1 MNLDQEMSK
10 LRIPSATGWRDC
22 RNVREFS
29 DYFKLSARL
38 SDCIVQW
45 LPVEDYDFQSH
56 MLEMIRNYF
65 EKLRSILHES
75 DFDLNYI
82 DAESGMTTEDEL
94 VTLFAVLIEA
104 TQLSAPFKQF
114 IPQYKSILQKI
125 IPTRSATKSARQRG
139 ELEHNYTLLQN
150 AFHRPEAGLRN
161 VAKLVYDQ
169 IVEYYRQYDDS
180 RYGSPYTSIVGPSGI
195 GKSFVM
201 QSIARQGLAYVIYV
215 SLAGPSSTA
224 YPRRSLLADSMTR
237 HSPEHMS
244 GNERAGITTFFEC
257 YIAASMVHVQLCKK
271 YQIHP
276 LEFFDLQVCQEY
288 KSYYQT
294 EIKEAIEEL
303 AIFVRKAY
311 SDSQSFDNP
320 EDPQGERSN
329 KRRKPVFDDDQLSE
343 PRNLSKPD
351 RRQVYRSDEQESFD
365 HNKYVDSHM
374 AWYEGRI
381 DKTFQL
387 FSQQLSRDGHRHNTG
402 KVQPESSDNKP
413 LALFCFDEALS
424 LLTPSDISFVS
435 LRRALRHQS
444 MPKGNSGMKTDG
456 EKFFAVLLDTSAK
469 VSTISPPK
477 ELDPS
482 AKFGAYEKHFPL
494 IWQINSFDVLA
505 RGPHTINP
513 LRVDIDVKRLF
524 TLGRPNWGARFQTSD
539 NIKGLINYATT
550 KAFGGGSAGSIN
562 DNILTALLSYRIQF
576 YVVSHHLSE
585 NLVSGYLRMV
595 YNISD
600 DRRLMRTIHPSEPIL
615 AYVAAEEMRKKP
627 NLSLQI
633 LQKFHSHCALGTID
647 VGDIGEIV
655 AALIFLLSFDKKHAQ
670 QSDRGVELY
679 PSPVGLHSF
688 LESLFGEKFV
698 RTELGQYVG
707 DNEGI
712 RKVMTKGFV
721 FFNHFTRLEGPVN
734 DSVLR
739 QAWGRG
745 VALFAYAGT
754 AYFDIVIP
762 IAVPEGNIMTYLIVQ
777 VKNRQDDQVGHGL
790 LNEAD
795 YTISKAASN
804 LPEVPACLGIFMA
817 LRCKKNPGIQ
827 VAHPQRQTKRRLR
840 SFNKET
846 AYAWQKPTRLVIAT
860 VGLNSSLYPGIE
872 PAGIRQILQ
881 DLLDLQGGT
890 GIQQRS
896 SYIRNMTVGYAES

>member
-1 MNLDQEMSK
+1 MSSLGSGAGTWRSLKTIDEFCQFFGLSENIKKQLEGLSPPNQSTVSCILDLMQDFFQTLKPRIANQSSLDLRYLDRDGTEDRDDK
-10 LRIPSATGWRDC
+10 LLNIYVACMQLTGRAM
-22 RNVREFS
+22 FS
-29 DYFKLSARL
+29 
-38 SDCIVQW
+38 
-45 LPVEDYDFQSH
+45 E
-56 MLEMIRNYF
+56 
-65 EKLRSILHES
+65 RS
-75 DFDLNYI
+75 
-82 DAESGMTTEDEL
+82 AESCL
-94 VTLFAVLIEA
+94 AVLNIHV
-104 TQLSAPFKQF
+104 PRK
-114 IPQYKSILQKI
+114 
-125 IPTRSATKSARQRG
+125 TKEGQECG
-139 ELEHNYTLLQN
+139 EQERNYTLLQN
-150 AFHRPEAGLRN
+150 AFHRPEAGPRN
-161 VAKLVYDQ
+161 VAKPVYDQ

-180 RYGSPYTSIVGPSGI
+180 IYGSPYTSIVGPSGI

-201 QSIARQGLAYVIYV
+201 QSIARQGLSYVIYV

-237 HSPEHMS
+237 HGPVYTSDKA
-244 GNERAGITTFFEC
+244 RAGITTFFEC

-276 LEFFDLQVCQEY
+276 LDFFNLQVCQEY
-288 KSYYQT
+288 QSYYQT
-294 EIKEAIEEL
+294 EIKGAIEEL
-303 AIFVRKAY
+303 VIFVRNAY
-311 SDSQSFDNP
+311 NDSQSLGNLEEP
-320 EDPQGERSN
+320 EGERSN
-329 KRRKPVFDDDQLSE
+329 KRRKQVFHDDQLSE
-343 PRNLSKPD
+343 SPNLSKSD
-351 RRQVYRSDEQESFD
+351 RRQVYRSDEQDSFD

-381 DKTFQL
+381 DKIFQL
-387 FSQQLSRDGHRHNTG
+387 FAQRLSRDGPRHNKG
-402 KVQPESSDNKP
+402 KVQASDNKP
-413 LALFCFDEALS
+413 SALFCFDEALS

-444 MPKGNSGMKTDG
+444 MPKGNSGVKTDG

-513 LRVDIDVKRLF
+513 LRADIDVKRLF
-524 TLGRPNWGARFQTSD
+524 TLGRPNWGARLQTSD
-539 NIKGLINYATT
+539 SIKGLINYATT
-550 KAFGGGSAGSIN
+550 KAFGGGSGASIN
-562 DNILTALLSYRIQF
+562 DDILTALLSYRIQF

-595 YNISD
+595 YSISD

-615 AYVAAEEMRKKP
+615 AYVAAEQMRKKP

-655 AALIFLLSFDKKHAQ
+655 AALIFLLSFDRKHAQ
-670 QSDRGVELY
+670 QVGEDDRGVELY

-688 LESLFGEKFV
+688 PESLFGEEFV
-698 RTELGQYVG
+698 RTELGQYRD
-707 DNEGI
+707 DNESI

-721 FFNHFTRLEGPVN
+721 FFNHFTRLEGAVN

-745 VALFAYAGT
+745 VALFTYAGT
-754 AYFDIVIP
+754 AYFDIIIP
-762 IAVPEGNIMTYLIVQ
+762 VAVPDGNTMTYLIVQ
-777 VKNRQDDQVGHGL
+777 VKNRQDDQLGHGL

-795 YTISKAASN
+795 YTISRAASR

-827 VAHPQRQTKRRLR
+827 VAHPQRQTKTRLR
-840 SFNKET
+840 SFNKGT
-846 AYAWQKPTRLVIAT
+846 AYAWQKPTCLVIAA
-860 VGLNSSLYPGIE
+860 VGLNPSLYPGVE
-872 PAGIRQILQ
+872 PAGIRQILR

-890 GIQQRS
+890 GIQQAS
-896 SYIRNMTVGYAES
+896 PYVKNMAVGYAESCPDD